1 MTDTGGGGATSA
13 INQAQSQPTQTA
25 GTAAQNAG
33 ATTAPNA
40 AALKKELHEKLT
52 KTQASL
58 DALPDSPEFQTI
70 RMQIEAERETYKES
84 LKALRPVGSRLD
96 SAKQSLKTMR
106 ENAEVLRQAKEMAT
120 AALQQAE
127 EDIASKEAE
136 ITQLRMEAQSEGPA
150 PIASSSVSLT
160 ALQQAMETA
169 VTSMAFDG
177 NQDVAIEA
185 ASQLHSLFQKLSIME
200 ATSSAFPGHP
210 GHNVRRPSGESVG
223 SASTV
228 ALGSAQAPL
237 GASLQLLTRTPV
249 KRDNTQLD
257 SGDEGME
264 AKDLFNYPLDFL
276 EQGEDEHL

>member
-1 MTDTGGGGATSA
+1 
-13 INQAQSQPTQTA
+13 
-25 GTAAQNAG
+25 
-33 ATTAPNA
+33 
-40 AALKKELHEKLT
+40 
-52 KTQASL
+52 
-58 DALPDSPEFQTI
+58 
-70 RMQIEAERETYKES
+70 MQIEAERESYKES

-120 AALQQAE
+120 AALHQAE

-210 GHNVRRPSGESVG
+210 GHNVRRPSGGSVG
-223 SASTV
+223 SASSTV

-237 GASLQLLTRTPV
+237 GASLQLLARTPV
-249 KRDNTQLD
+249 KRDGTQLD

-264 AKDLFNYPLDFL
+264 ARDLFNYPMDFL
-276 EQGEDEHL
+276 ELGEDEHL